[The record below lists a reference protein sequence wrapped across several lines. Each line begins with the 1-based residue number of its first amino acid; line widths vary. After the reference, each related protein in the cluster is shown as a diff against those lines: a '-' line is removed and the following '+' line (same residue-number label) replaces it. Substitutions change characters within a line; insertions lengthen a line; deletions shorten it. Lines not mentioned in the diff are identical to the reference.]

1 MATPANNAAVLTN
14 SLFLMECFLFFSLR
28 LPRAG
33 PIALR
38 LPRAGPIAYR
48 LRGKRICLPCSSDR
62 PQEMLRCRA
71 ARFPVIRGEPNMQDD
86 LGNWSLAAERTA
98 HRSRR
103 YCSALSSAIP
113 RIKELSVVPNGLSR
127 LYRTLGP
134 LFGPLRKAF
143 VVVSDP

>member
-1 MATPANNAAVLTN
+1 MRPLLLFTVTPCGAHCLSVERKTN
-14 SLFLMECFLFFSLR
+14 
-28 LPRAG
+28 LPPLQFRSPTG
-33 PIALR
+33 
-38 LPRAGPIAYR
+38 
-48 LRGKRICLPCSSDR
+48 
-62 PQEMLRCRA
+62 MLRCRA

-113 RIKELSVVPNGLSR
+113 RIKELSVAPKGLSR

>member
-14 SLFLMECFLFFSLR
+14 SLFLMECFLFFS
-28 LPRAG
+28 
-33 PIALR
+33 LR

-86 LGNWSLAAERTA
+86 LGGGWLADHPTG
-98 HRSRR
+98 HGSRR
-103 YCSALSSAIP
+103 DGSALCYSRP
-113 RIKELSVVPNGLSR
+113 RITELSVVPKGLSR
-127 LYRTLGP
+127 TYPSLGTLLGP
-134 LFGPLRKAF
+134 IRKAL
-143 VVVSDP
+143 VGAND

>member
-1 MATPANNAAVLTN
+1 MLPLLLFTVTPCGAHCLSVERETNLPPLQFRSPTGNAAV
-14 SLFLMECFLFFSLR
+14 SRRSV
-28 LPRAG
+28 P
-33 PIALR
+33 
-38 LPRAGPIAYR
+38 
-48 LRGKRICLPCSSDR
+48 SDSW
-62 PQEMLRCRA
+62 
-71 ARFPVIRGEPNMQDD
+71 EPNMQDD

-103 YCSALSSAIP
+103 YSSVLSSAIP
-113 RIKELSVVPNGLSR
+113 RIKELSAVPKGLSR

>member
-14 SLFLMECFLFFSLR
+14 SLFLMECFLFFS
-28 LPRAG
+28 
-33 PIALR
+33 LR

-86 LGNWSLAAERTA
+86 VGIWSLGAERTGNS
-98 HRSRR
+98 SRW
-103 YCSALSSAIP
+103 YCYGLW
-113 RIKELSVVPNGLSR
+113 SVLTRVNGVRVLAS
-127 LYRTLGP
+127 G
-134 LFGPLRKAF
+134 
-143 VVVSDP
+143 

>member
-1 MATPANNAAVLTN
+1 ACSSWNA
-14 SLFLMECFLFFSLR
+14 SSSSLR

-33 PIALR
+33 PIVIRSQENEFAS
-38 LPRAGPIAYR
+38 PVVPIAPR
-48 LRGKRICLPCSSDR
+48 K
-62 PQEMLRCRA
+62 MLRSRA

-113 RIKELSVVPNGLSR
+113 RIKELSVVPKGLSR

>member
-1 MATPANNAAVLTN
+1 MATPANNAAVPTN
-14 SLFLMECFLFFSLR
+14 SLFLMECFLFFS
-28 LPRAG
+28 
-33 PIALR
+33 LR

-98 HRSRR
+98 GNLICKMISEIGRSLP
-103 YCSALSSAIP
+103 SEL
-113 RIKELSVVPNGLSR
+113 RIEADDIAPH
-127 LYRTLGP
+127 
-134 LFGPLRKAF
+134 
-143 VVVSDP
+143 

>member
-33 PIALR
+33 PIA
-38 LPRAGPIAYR
+38 YR

-62 PQEMLRCRA
+62 PQEMLRRRA
-71 ARFPVIRGEPNMQDD
+71 ARFPVIRWEPNMQDD

-113 RIKELSVVPNGLSR
+113 RIKELSVAPKGLSR

-134 LFGPLRKAF
+134 LFGPLRKTF
-143 VVVSDP
+143 VVVSYP